1 MKHSTV
7 VGGST
12 AKRVMNCPGSVALVQ
27 LAPPSPSSIYADKG
41 ALLHT
46 AISEVLL
53 GEDNVIGMTY
63 EGHTLDQTLFDDKV

>member
-27 LAPPSPSSIYADKG
+27 LAPPSLKQH
-41 ALLHT
+41 LCRQ
-46 AISEVLL
+46 
-53 GEDNVIGMTY
+53 
-63 EGHTLDQTLFDDKV
+63 GHVAAHRHQ